1 MLIIWL
7 IWDFVSSKLE
17 NNLLKALLHQLIT
30 DWVKHKQ
37 NYNT

>member
-7 IWDFVSSKLE
+7 IWDFVSSKLD
-17 NNLLKALLHQLIT
+17 NNLLKTLLHQLIT
-30 DWVKHKQ
+30 DWVKYKQ